1 MNGPNTY
8 APRRPASAYLSP
20 NDGRVLRDPP
30 APYAETTSMTKH
42 DLLAASQ
49 ALLEF
54 ASGLVPGALGA
65 AVATAYERGIPW
77 LQRLTQLAVGIIV
90 SYFGGRVF
98 DALLPHTHE
107 FVRQGV
113 TFSIGLVAY
122 NAVPGFIKSFAN
134 TLQKV
139 PGDLW
144 DWIKSWFKR
153 GPAA

>member
-1 MNGPNTY
+1 
-8 APRRPASAYLSP
+8 
-20 NDGRVLRDPP
+20 
-30 APYAETTSMTKH
+30 MTKQ
-42 DLLAASQ
+42 DLWAAGQ

-77 LQRLTQLAVGIIV
+77 LQRLTALAVGIIV
-90 SYFGGRVF
+90 SYFGGRIF
-98 DALLPHTHE
+98 DAFMPHAHE

-122 NAVPGFIKSFAN
+122 NSVPAFIKSFAD
-134 TLQKV
+134 TVQKV
-139 PGDLW
+139 PSDMW